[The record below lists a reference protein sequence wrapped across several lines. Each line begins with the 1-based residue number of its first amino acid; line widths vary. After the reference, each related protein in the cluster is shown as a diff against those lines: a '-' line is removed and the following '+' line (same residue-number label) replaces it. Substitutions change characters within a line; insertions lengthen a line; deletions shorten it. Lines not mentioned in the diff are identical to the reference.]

1 MTMRTPDPRPPAG
14 AARST
19 WVIPDDGIIDP
30 VAVELA
36 ANGRRPV
43 RLTRL
48 ERRAAAIRILAGGGT
63 IYVVAKRL
71 NMSYPAAKVLAASIS
86 ETGGGV
92 PS

>member
-1 MTMRTPDPRPPAG
+1 MTMRMPDRRAPAG

-30 VAVELA
+30 IAVELA
-36 ANGRRPV
+36 AHGQRPV

-48 ERRAAAIRILAGGGT
+48 ERREAAIRILADGGT
-63 IYVVAKRL
+63 IYLVAKRL

-92 PS
+92 VS

>member
-1 MTMRTPDPRPPAG
+1 MTTRIPNRRPPVG
-14 AARST
+14 AARGT

-30 VAVELA
+30 IAVEIA

-48 ERRAAAIRILAGGGT
+48 ERRKAAIRILASGGT

-86 ETGGGV
+86 ETDSGV
-92 PS
+92 VS

>member
-1 MTMRTPDPRPPAG
+1 MTMRTPGRRPPVG
-14 AARST
+14 TARST

-30 VAVELA
+30 IAVELA

-48 ERRAAAIRILAGGGT
+48 ERRAAAIRILASGGT
-63 IYVVAKRL
+63 IYVIAKRL

-86 ETGGGV
+86 ETDGGV
-92 PS
+92 LS